1 MGKSGNITAAANRK
15 KHMSIKNVFQEFRKN
30 KLLYGMMTPGIIWT
44 LIFSYIPMFG
54 LIVAFKK
61 YDYSLGIFKSPW
73 AGFDNF
79 KFLFNNKDL
88 GLITWNTIFL
98 NLLFLLFSTT
108 TSVVL
113 AIMFSEV
120 KNKYAKKT
128 MQSVV
133 ILPYFISW
141 AVVAMF
147 LQGFLN
153 DKGLINQIIASFG
166 GKSIQF
172 YNDPKWW
179 PLILVILRIWQGA
192 GFGTVIYIAT
202 ITGFDSSIY
211 EAAQIDGANKFQI
224 IKRIT
229 LPMLKSTI
237 ILMTLMGI
245 GNIFRGDFGMIYALI
260 GDNSM
265 LYKTTDVIDTYVYR
279 ALRQNPNLGF
289 STAVS
294 FYQSVVGFII
304 VLISNKITQKVEP
317 DSALF

>member
-1 MGKSGNITAAANRK
+1 MAKARGGTAATANKMTLQGVFRELG
-15 KHMSIKNVFQEFRKN
+15 KH
-30 KLLYGMMTPGIIWT
+30 KLLYAMMIPGIIWT
-44 LIFSYIPMFG
+44 LIFSYVPMAG

-61 YDYSLGIFKSPW
+61 FDYSLGMFKSEW
-73 AGFDNF
+73 AGLSNF

-98 NLLFLLFSTT
+98 NLLFLFFSTT
-108 TSVVL
+108 VSVFL
-113 AIMFSEV
+113 AILFCEI
-120 KNKYAKKT
+120 KNKHVKKT
-128 MQSVV
+128 MQSIA

-141 AVVAMF
+141 AVVSMF

-153 DKGLINQIIASFG
+153 DKGLVNQMITAFG
-166 GKSIQF
+166 GQSISF

-179 PLILVILRIWQGA
+179 PIILVILKVWQGA
-192 GFGTVIYIAT
+192 GFGTVVYIAT

-224 IKRIT
+224 IKSIT
-229 LPMLKSTI
+229 LPMLKTTI

-245 GNIFRGDFGMIYALI
+245 GNIFRGDFGMIYALV
-260 GDNSM
+260 GDNSL

-294 FYQSVVGFII
+294 FYQSVVGFVI
-304 VLISNKITQKVEP
+304 VLISNKITRKVEP